1 MMDKETDLRKNLAI
15 AYQAFAIMGMDDL
28 TYTHLS
34 ARVPGAD
41 AYFIFPFG
49 LLFEETTP
57 QNLLKVSFSGEV
69 LEGAE
74 HQYNQ
79 TGYIMHG
86 AIYRSRPDVNA
97 VFHLHTT
104 ANVAVS
110 AMKEGLLPISQWAL
124 HFYDRVAYHAYD
136 SLTLDAVTQ
145 GDPFIR
151 DLGDKRTMLM
161 QNHGALT
168 CGQTIHEAFFYM
180 HHLEQACRA
189 QIAALSTGAELT
201 IPSKEICEKAVHDLL
216 SFEKDLGKRDWL
228 AITRLVDRHHRHHS
242 VAPKVELKA
251 A

>member
-1 MMDKETDLRKNLAI
+1 MDRETDLKKNLAI
-15 AYQAFAIMGMDDL
+15 AYQAFALMGMDDL

-41 AYFIFPFG
+41 AFYIFPFG

-57 QNLLKVSFSGEV
+57 QNLLKVSLNGEV
-69 LEGAE
+69 LEGSE

-86 AIYRSRPDVNA
+86 TLYRERPDVNA

-104 ANVAVS
+104 ATVAVS
-110 AMKEGLLPISQWAL
+110 AMKAGLLPISQWAL

-136 SLTLDAVTQ
+136 SLTLDVTTQ
-145 GDPFIR
+145 GDPFVHN
-151 DLGDKRTMLM
+151 LGDKNVMMM
-161 QNHGALT
+161 QNHGVLT
-168 CGQTIHEAFFYM
+168 CGTTIHEAFFYM

-189 QIAALSTGAELT
+189 QIAALSTGAELH

-216 SFEKDLGKRDWL
+216 SFEKDLGQRDWL
-228 AITRLVDRHHRHHS
+228 AITRLVDRHHHQRLGTTHP
-242 VAPKVELKA
+242 VLKA